1 MKKEDKTNS
10 IMAGLFLLTMTA
22 VLLFAYK
29 KSKAINTQGLV
40 EGKEDKNDF
49 SDTISSF
56 SDKVLIKISEAD
68 NKLKKD
74 QTHFNIPAGEFGL
87 FL

>member
-40 EGKEDKNDF
+40 NGEDRNDF

-56 SDKVLIKISEAD
+56 SDKVLIKINEAD

>member
-1 MKKEDKTNS
+1 MKKEDKINS
-10 IMAGLFLLTMTA
+10 IMAGLFLLTMTV

-29 KSKAINTQGLV
+29 KNKVINTQSLV
-40 EGKEDKNDF
+40 NGEDRNDF

-56 SDKVLIKISEAD
+56 SDKLLIKINEAD

>member
-10 IMAGLFLLTMTA
+10 IMAGLFLLTMGA

-29 KSKAINTQGLV
+29 KNKAINTQSLING
-40 EGKEDKNDF
+40 EDKNDF

>member
-10 IMAGLFLLTMTA
+10 IMAGLFLLTMGA

-40 EGKEDKNDF
+40 NGEDRNDF

-56 SDKVLIKISEAD
+56 SDKLLIKINEAD

>member
-22 VLLFAYK
+22 VLLFVYK
-29 KSKAINTQGLV
+29 KNKVINTQSLV
-40 EGKEDKNDF
+40 NGEDRNDF
-49 SDTISSF
+49 SETISSF
-56 SDKVLIKISEAD
+56 SDKLLIKINEAD

>member
-10 IMAGLFLLTMTA
+10 IMAGLFLLTMGA

-40 EGKEDKNDF
+40 NGEDRNDF

-56 SDKVLIKISEAD
+56 SDKVLIKINEAD